1 MTGRTAYTRPTK
13 QTSRHRPEHQRAK
26 GEGTAR
32 AREEG
37 TRSHLIG
44 RLQRPTRCEST
55 LAFTPSRCKPGR
67 EMLLGEV
74 PQVALAVLW
83 RKVGKLFVA
92 GLQRA
97 GANEVLNEVAKLA
110 FHHPAV
116 AAAVGAVQDLDKRD
130 LPWRQAPSGDA
141 SQRPGCRC
149 VGGGCPGR
157 RDGRRACCSGRAS
170 RCRVLICVSSR
181 SVLSHSRKL
190 SEGIEAARGHPGA
203 NRQNGSARPP
213 PLLFPLLSSS
223 RCSGGGRTRSRDRG
237 HVQVSAL
244 KRDTFQIRRKRPLFP
259 VVK

>member
-44 RLQRPTRCEST
+44 RLQRPARCEST

-116 AAAVGAVQDLDKRD
+116 AAAVGAVQDLGRRD
-130 LPWRQAPSGDA
+130 LPWRRAPPCDA
-141 SQRPGCRC
+141 SQRPGCRR
-149 VGGGCPGR
+149 VGCGGPGR
-157 RDGRRACCSGRAS
+157 RGRRRACCSGRAS
-170 RCRVLICVSSR
+170 RCFVCLRVSWRGVR
-181 SVLSHSRKL
+181 SHSRKH
-190 SEGIEAARGHPGA
+190 SVGIEAGRSHACASRQSGLARRLG
-203 NRQNGSARPP
+203 RTV
-213 PLLFPLLSSS
+213 LSSS
-223 RCSGGGRTRSRDRG
+223 LSPARDFSAAGRLDCLKGHESR
-237 HVQVSAL
+237 
-244 KRDTFQIRRKRPLFP
+244 T
-259 VVK
+259 